1 MRAPF
6 LGGPV
11 VFILALLLAAFEAWP
26 ASAAEMPTDFVYL
39 SDIDPSIEQ
48 DMRYAGADN
57 FTGRKVPGYDAPEC
71 VLVRQA
77 AEALKAVQADVK
89 AKGLTLKVY
98 DCYRPAQS
106 VAAFVA
112 WSKAPDGPDEKA
124 VHYPA
129 LAKTELFPQGYIATV
144 SGHSRGA
151 TMDLT
156 LVPLGGETVQPATGG
171 HALGACTAPAAM
183 READTSID
191 MGTGFDC
198 FDVKANTA
206 VQGLSVAQ
214 QQNRLM
220 LVDAMA
226 RHGFKNYEKEWWH
239 YTLENEPYPN
249 TVFDFP
255 IEPRDTRRIDGSMSQ
270 PAPK

>member
-1 MRAPF
+1 MMDRTV
-6 LGGPV
+6 LGSSS
-11 VFILALLLAAFEAWP
+11 ALLP
-26 ASAAEMPTDFVYL
+26 AIFLCVVVSAAPSRADDMPKAFVYL

-57 FTGRKVPGYDAPEC
+57 FTGRTVPGYDAPEC

-89 AKGLTLKVY
+89 AKGLSLKVY
-98 DCYRPAQS
+98 DCYRPAEA

-112 WSKAPDGPDEKA
+112 WSKVPDDPDSKA

-129 LAKTELFPQGYIATV
+129 LAKTALFPQGYIAAV
-144 SGHSRGA
+144 SSHSRGA

-156 LVPLGGETVQPATGG
+156 LVPLDAESVQPATGG
-171 HALGACTAPAAM
+171 NALGACTAPAAM

-206 VQGLSVAQ
+206 ASELTPEERD
-214 QQNRLM
+214 NRKT

-239 YTLENEPYPN
+239 FTLANEPYPD

-255 IEPRDTRRIDGSMSQ
+255 IEPRGSS
-270 PAPK
+270 K

>member
-1 MRAPF
+1 MRRIVLLCTA
-6 LGGPV
+6 
-11 VFILALLLAAFEAWP
+11 VFAASP
-26 ASAAEMPTDFVYL
+26 AKAGDMPDAFVYL
-39 SDIDPSIEQ
+39 RNTDPTILE

-57 FTGRKVPGYDAPEC
+57 FTGRPVPGYDAREC

-89 AKGLTLKVY
+89 TKGLSLKVY
-98 DCYRPAQS
+98 DCYRPARA

-112 WSKAPDGPDEKA
+112 WAKAPDDPRSKS

-129 LAKTELFPQGYIATV
+129 LDKTKLFPDGYIALA

-156 LVPLGGETVQPATGG
+156 LVPLDVRPGQAAPGEP
-171 HALGACTAPAAM
+171 ALGACTSPAAD

-198 FDVKANTA
+198 FDVKANTDA
-206 VQGLSVAQ
+206 SGLTPKERD
-214 QQNRLM
+214 NRKM
-220 LVDAMA
+220 LVGVMA
-226 RHGFKNYEKEWWH
+226 RHGFKNYDKEWWH
-239 YTLENEPYPN
+239 YTLENEPFP
-249 TVFDFP
+249 TTIFDFP
-255 IEPRDTRRIDGSMSQ
+255 IEPRGPQ
-270 PAPK
+270 P

>member
-6 LGGPV
+6 
-11 VFILALLLAAFEAWP
+11 FALLLSALAAIP
-26 ASAAEMPTDFVYL
+26 ASAADMPKDFVYL
-39 SDIDPSIEQ
+39 RDIDPSIEQ
-48 DMRYAGADN
+48 EMRYAGADN
-57 FTGRKVPGYDAPEC
+57 FTGRRVPGYDAPEC

-89 AKGLTLKVY
+89 AKGLSLKVY

-112 WSKAPDGPDEKA
+112 WAKAPDDPDSKA

-129 LAKTELFPQGYIATV
+129 LAKSQLFPQGYIAAV
-144 SGHSRGA
+144 SSHSRGA

-156 LVPLGGETVQPATGG
+156 LVPLHAAAHPEADG

-206 VQGLSVAQ
+206 VPGLSMQ
-214 QQNRLM
+214 QKQNRQI

-226 RHGFKNYEKEWWH
+226 RHRFKNLNKEWWH
-239 YTLENEPYPN
+239 YTLKNEPYPT
-249 TVFDFP
+249 TVFNFP
-255 IEPRDTRRIDGSMSQ
+255 IEPRDTQPINGSMPQ

>member
-6 LGGPV
+6 
-11 VFILALLLAAFEAWP
+11 FALLLSALAAIP
-26 ASAAEMPTDFVYL
+26 ASAAEMPKDFVYL
-39 SDIDPSIEQ
+39 SDVDPSIEQ

-89 AKGLTLKVY
+89 AKGLSLKVY
-98 DCYRPAQS
+98 DCYRPAEA

-112 WSKAPDGPDEKA
+112 WSKATDDPDSKA

-129 LAKTELFPQGYIATV
+129 LAKAELFPQGYIAAV

-156 LVPLGGETVQPATGG
+156 LVPLDADPVQPATGG
-171 HALGACTAPAAM
+171 NALGACTAPAAG

-198 FDVKANTA
+198 FDPLSHSSAAGIVDEAGRHRALLSTA
-206 VQGLSVAQ
+206 MQ
-214 QQNRLM
+214 R
-220 LVDAMA
+220 
-226 RHGFKNYEKEWWH
+226 RGFIGYPREWWH
-239 YTLENEPYPN
+239 
-249 TVFDFP
+249 FAF
-255 IEPRDTRRIDGSMSQ
+255 PRDGAAIRFDVPIRPRPNQ
-270 PAPK
+270 

>member
-1 MRAPF
+1 MRASF
-6 LGGPV
+6 
-11 VFILALLLAAFEAWP
+11 FALLPSALVAIP
-26 ASAAEMPTDFVYL
+26 ASAADMPKDFVYL
-39 SDIDPSIEQ
+39 NDIDASIEQ

-57 FTGRKVPGYDAPEC
+57 FIGRPVPGYDAPEC

-77 AEALKAVQADVK
+77 AEALKAVQAEVK
-89 AKGLTLKVY
+89 AKGLSLKVY
-98 DCYRPAQS
+98 DCYRPRQA

-112 WSKAPDGPDEKA
+112 WSKAPDDPDSKA

-129 LAKTELFPQGYIATV
+129 LAKAELFPQGYIAAV

-156 LVPLGGETVQPATGG
+156 LVPLHGAAQPEANE
-171 HALGACTAPAAM
+171 HALGACTAPAAK

-206 VQGLSVAQ
+206 VPGLSTEQ
-214 QQNRLM
+214 QQNREM

-226 RHGFKNYEKEWWH
+226 RHGFKNLDKEWWH
-239 YTLENEPYPN
+239 YTLENEPYPD

-255 IEPRDTRRIDGSMSQ
+255 IEPRDMLGAGSSPQ
-270 PAPK
+270 QAPE

>member
-6 LGGPV
+6 LT
-11 VFILALLLAAFEAWP
+11 LLLWALVAIP
-26 ASAAEMPTDFVYL
+26 ASAAEMPKDFVYL
-39 SDIDPSIEQ
+39 GDIDPSIEQ

-89 AKGLTLKVY
+89 AKDLSLKVY
-98 DCYRPAQS
+98 DCYRPARA

-112 WSKAPDGPDEKA
+112 WSKAPDAPDSKA

-129 LAKTELFPQGYIATV
+129 LAKTELFPQGYIAAV

-156 LVPLGGETVQPATGG
+156 LVPLDADSVQPATGG
-171 HALGACTAPAAM
+171 NALGACTAPAAM

-198 FDVKANTA
+198 FDVKANTEA
-206 VQGLSVAQ
+206 AGLTPKERG
-214 QQNRLM
+214 NRKT

-226 RHGFKNYEKEWWH
+226 RHGFKNLDKEWWH
-239 YTLENEPYPN
+239 YTLKNEPYPD

-255 IEPRDTRRIDGSMSQ
+255 ILPR
-270 PAPK
+270 

>member
-6 LGGPV
+6 PDGRGLL
-11 VFILALLLAAFEAWP
+11 ILALLLSALAAIP
-26 ASAAEMPTDFVYL
+26 ASAAEMPKDFVYL
-39 SDIDPSIEQ
+39 SDVDPSIEQ
-48 DMRYAGADN
+48 DMRYAGTDN
-57 FTGRKVPGYDAPEC
+57 FTGRPVPGYDAPEC

-77 AEALKAVQADVK
+77 AEALKAVQAELK
-89 AKGLTLKVY
+89 AKGLSLKVY
-98 DCYRPAQS
+98 DCYRPAEA

-112 WSKAPDGPDEKA
+112 WSKATDDPDSKA

-129 LAKTELFPQGYIATV
+129 LAKAELFPQGYIATV

-156 LVPLGGETVQPATGG
+156 LVPLDAESVQSATGG
-171 HALGACTAPAAM
+171 NALGACTAPAAD

-198 FDVKANTA
+198 FDVEANTA
-206 VQGLSVAQ
+206 APGLSMAQ
-214 QQNRLM
+214 QQNRQM
-220 LVDAMA
+220 LLVAMA

-239 YTLENEPYPN
+239 FTLEKEPYPD

-255 IEPRDTRRIDGSMSQ
+255 IEPRGSK
-270 PAPK
+270 P

>member
-6 LGGPV
+6 LEGLGV
-11 VFILALLLAAFEAWP
+11 LILALLLSAFEAWP
-26 ASAAEMPTDFVYL
+26 GSAGDMAEGFVYL
-39 SDIDPSIEQ
+39 SDIDPSIKQ
-48 DMRYAGADN
+48 DMRYAGTDN
-57 FTGRKVPGYDAPEC
+57 FTGRTVPGYDAPQC

-89 AKGLTLKVY
+89 AKGLSLKVY
-98 DCYRPAQS
+98 DCYRPAEA

-112 WSKAPDGPDEKA
+112 WAKRPDDPDSKA
-124 VHYPA
+124 VHYPG
-129 LAKTELFPQGYIATV
+129 LAKSELFPQGYIAAV
-144 SGHSRGA
+144 SSHSRGA

-156 LVPLGGETVQPATGG
+156 LVSLDAESVQSATGG
-171 HALGACTAPAAM
+171 NALGACTAPPAD

-206 VQGLSVAQ
+206 VPGLSRAQ
-214 QQNRLM
+214 QQNRQM

-239 YTLENEPYPN
+239 FTLENEPYPN

-255 IEPRDTRRIDGSMSQ
+255 IEPREPS
-270 PAPK
+270 K

>member
-1 MRAPF
+1 MLR
-6 LGGPV
+6 V
-11 VFILALLLAAFEAWP
+11 VLTVSAVLAAIP
-26 ASAAEMPTDFVYL
+26 ASAAEMPKDFVYL
-39 SDIDPSIEQ
+39 RDVDPSIQQ

-77 AEALKAVQADVK
+77 AEALKEVQAGVK
-89 AKGLTLKVY
+89 AKGLSLKVY

-112 WSKAPDGPDEKA
+112 WAKAPDDPGEKA

-129 LAKTELFPQGYIATV
+129 LAKSELFPQGYIAAV
-144 SGHSRGA
+144 SSHSRGA
-151 TMDLT
+151 TLDLT
-156 LVPLGGETVQPATGG
+156 LVPLDGETVQPSTGG
-171 HALGACTAPAAM
+171 NALGACTAPAAM

-206 VQGLSVAQ
+206 VSGLSTEQ
-214 QQNRLM
+214 QQNREM

-226 RHGFKNYEKEWWH
+226 RHGFKNLDKEWWH
-239 YTLENEPYPN
+239 YTLENEPYPE

-255 IEPRDTRRIDGSMSQ
+255 IEPRGTG
-270 PAPK
+270 K

>member
-1 MRAPF
+1 MLRR
-6 LGGPV
+6 V
-11 VFILALLLAAFEAWP
+11 LAIAAALSAIP
-26 ASAAEMPTDFVYL
+26 ASAAEMPKDFVYL

-57 FTGRKVPGYDAPEC
+57 FTARRVPGYDAPEC
-71 VLVRQA
+71 VLVREA

-89 AKGLTLKVY
+89 ANGLSLKVY
-98 DCYRPAQS
+98 DCYRPAEA

-112 WSKAPDGPDEKA
+112 WSKAPDDPDSKA
-124 VHYPA
+124 IHYPA
-129 LAKTELFPQGYIATV
+129 LDKTELFPQGYIATV

-156 LVPLGGETVQPATGG
+156 LVPLDAESVQRSTGG
-171 HALGACTAPAAM
+171 NALGACTAPAAM

-206 VQGLSVAQ
+206 VPGLSAEQ
-214 QQNRLM
+214 QQNRQE

-226 RHGFKNYEKEWWH
+226 RHGFKNYDKEWWH
-239 YTLENEPYPN
+239 YTLENEPYPD

-255 IEPRDTRRIDGSMSQ
+255 IEPRGSG
-270 PAPK
+270 K